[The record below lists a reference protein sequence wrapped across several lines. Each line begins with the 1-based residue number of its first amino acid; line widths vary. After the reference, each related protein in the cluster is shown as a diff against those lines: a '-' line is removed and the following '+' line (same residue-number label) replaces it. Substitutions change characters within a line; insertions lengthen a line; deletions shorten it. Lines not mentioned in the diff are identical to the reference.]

1 MNRLFLAIIVLFLHE
16 STTYADLPSTTLT
29 TIDARDL
36 YIDLLKKC
44 VANTIYCD
52 GDQMSGKI
60 TPYDQNSRTFGLDW
74 PEKAHTMIGLKRLDN
89 IDYCLREIL
98 ANNIAGDCIETGV
111 WRGGATILMRG
122 ILKAF
127 QDKTR
132 KVWVADSFAGLPPP
146 NPNKYP
152 HDRDYFFNIS
162 TALAISIEEVKG
174 NFAKYDL
181 LDDQVVFLKG
191 LFSQTLPYAPIGQ
204 LALLRLDGDLYES
217 TMDALVNLYD
227 KVSVG
232 GFVIIDDYGIPC
244 CAQAVHDFRT
254 SRNIQDP
261 IIPIE
266 RGGVYWKKCSS
277 SDDPDEGDGI

>member
-1 MNRLFLAIIVLFLHE
+1 MNRLFLAIVVLLLPGGI
-16 STTYADLPSTTLT
+16 TYADYPLTTLPS
-29 TIDARDL
+29 IEARDL

-52 GDQMSGKI
+52 GDQLSGEI
-60 TPYDQNSRTFGLDW
+60 TPYDQNKRIFGLDW

-98 ANNIAGDCIETGV
+98 ANNIPGDCIETGV

-127 QDKTR
+127 QDKNR
-132 KVWVADSFAGLPPP
+132 KVWVVDSFAGLPPP
-146 NPNKYP
+146 NPEKYP
-152 HDRDYFFNIS
+152 HDAGYFFNIS
-162 TALAISIEEVKG
+162 TALVVSIEEVQG
-174 NFAKYDL
+174 NFAKYGL
-181 LDDQVVFLKG
+181 LDDQVIFLKG
-191 LFSQTLPYAPIGQ
+191 IFSETLPHAPIGQ
-204 LALLRLDGDLYES
+204 LSLLRLDGDLYES

-244 CAQAVHDFRT
+244 CAHAVHDFRAEK
-254 SRNIQDP
+254 NIQDP
-261 IIPIE
+261 IIMID
-266 RGGVYWKKCSS
+266 GAGVYWRKSNY
-277 SDDPDEGDGI
+277 